1 MPANNSKTRGLYLD
15 CSKALKRAG
24 GCAIPLL
31 RGVEGCVCALCVTPL
46 HGGEH
51 TPPTTQSTAPP
62 LERGVKTIFL
72 TLKGLYPKTILY
84 LCAMFFRPFLK
95 APLPA
100 FIILFFAGV
109 CPAFAQTT
117 VKINDS
123 TRSFQFKTIVIDP
136 GHGGKDPGAHGGYS
150 NEKAVALSIGK
161 KLRDAL
167 NDQMPYLNVI
177 MTRSTDKFI
186 ELHTR
191 AQIANDS
198 KANLFISIHCNSTP
212 QRIGTRRGA
221 MLLLYGFH
229 RKQEQLEA
237 LRENASIYQEK
248 DYQQKYNGYGED
260 AAMNAIVLAAFQQR
274 YRKQSVQFGELL
286 NAEFTETDGRASAG
300 VKEQGVLVLQ
310 QSGMPGLLIE
320 TGYINNAEDE
330 RYLNSD
336 EGQNQIVQSII
347 RAIKKYKAGFGN

>member
-1 MPANNSKTRGLYLD
+1 MLVNNLKTR
-15 CSKALKRAG
+15 
-24 GCAIPLL
+24 
-31 RGVEGCVCALCVTPL
+31 
-46 HGGEH
+46 
-51 TPPTTQSTAPP
+51 
-62 LERGVKTIFL
+62 
-72 TLKGLYPKTILY
+72 GLYPKTIVY
-84 LCAMFFRPFLK
+84 LCGMFFS
-95 APLPA
+95 PLTRAALLPC
-100 FIILFFAGV
+100 IILFFAGA
-109 CPAFAQTT
+109 CPVLAQPTAKT
-117 VKINDS
+117 EDS
-123 TRSFQFKTIVIDP
+123 TNSFRFKTIVIDP
-136 GHGGKDPGAHGGYS
+136 GHGGKDPGAHGAYS

-167 NDQMPYLNVI
+167 NDQLPNINVV

-186 ELHTR
+186 ELHNR

-212 QRIGTRRGA
+212 QRVGTRRGA

-229 RKQEQLEA
+229 RKQEQMEA

-248 DYQQKYNGYGED
+248 DYRQKYNGYGED

-286 NAEFTETDGRASAG
+286 NTEFTETDGRSSAG

-320 TGYINNAEDE
+320 TGFINNPDDE

-336 EGQNQIVQSII
+336 EGQNEIVQSII
-347 RAIKKYKAGFGN
+347 RAIKKYKAGFSS